1 MMTES
6 WCLLFND
13 KKELI
18 SAPSIAKA
26 IHIYGL
32 KEAIKKEYTK
42 ELENVNAHHLVIWQ
56 CKQPTL
62 LATEEENKLQEHLLK
77 IDFDNG
83 DQIVKLTSG
92 TKLARLALGEDEV
105 LLVQVP
111 GAINSSF

>member
-1 MMTES
+1 MMTET
-6 WCLLFND
+6 WYLLFND
-13 KKELI
+13 KKELMG
-18 SAPSIAKA
+18 PPLPVEAKT
-26 IHIYGL
+26 IGGL
-32 KEAIKKEYTK
+32 MIAIKKEYTK

-83 DQIVKLTSG
+83 DQIVKFTSG